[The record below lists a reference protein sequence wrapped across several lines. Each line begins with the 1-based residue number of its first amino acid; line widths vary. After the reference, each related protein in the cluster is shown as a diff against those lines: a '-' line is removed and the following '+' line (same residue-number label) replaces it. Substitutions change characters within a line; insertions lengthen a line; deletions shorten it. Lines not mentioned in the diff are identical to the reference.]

1 MPSNLATDLAVV
13 NLSVG
18 SGLST
23 FAWVTG
29 LTLTAATAGPA
40 LLAVGVSCALGSA
53 VYAAA
58 RHASGTEGTRSILDR

>member
-1 MPSNLATDLAVV
+1 MPSSLSTDLAVV

-18 SGLST
+18 SALST

-29 LTLTAATAGPA
+29 LTLTAATAGPV
-40 LLAVGVSCALGSA
+40 LLAVGTSCVLGSA

-58 RHASGTEGTRSILDR
+58 RCASGTEGMKSIVSR